1 MGTYQFDLAAALR
14 LRELIG
20 EYGAL
25 RRLENTTPQLR
36 GQRFNQFI
44 ADVLACWGIG
54 RVQVSVRGAGEI
66 DVAFALDGTRFVLEA
81 KWEAEPV
88 GFGPIAKL
96 SRRITQRLTGTR
108 GVFLSMSGYTAGA
121 LGDATRGQQP
131 DMLLLDRGHLEAMLS
146 GLLSPADLFT
156 ELLDRASYSGNV
168 HVPLADLLLPAER
181 PDLPEFA
188 LGSEPDQGFPVVTD
202 TAPGILARV
211 VLHGTQ
217 PQATTV
223 DGIALDP
230 AGRLLLTLPSG
241 VARIDLSTGD
251 TEWAVP
257 VPGCRGNPL
266 PLPDGSVLVL
276 RGPAVLRWR
285 GSSTPE
291 VAAGGFAGGTSLLP
305 GPGGQPWVFDY
316 KTAGWLGGGRAVTL
330 TSLGPEPRLGDEER
344 HTVDFRA
351 GIWSAVWLSGRRFYL
366 AGDGHFGVADLD
378 KAAAVPI
385 DDRLRSPHPDQRG
398 SARVDHRTV
407 VTASRHGTVYQI
419 DVETGAAE
427 CLARLDM
434 LALGCD
440 MTAGHGRVS
449 YILEHRGSP
458 RAFIPI
464 VVELTRT
471 TARHAG
477 PPPRHQESG

>member
-1 MGTYQFDLAAALR
+1 MGSYRFDLAAALR
-14 LRELIG
+14 FRELIG

-25 RRLENTTPQLR
+25 RRLEGTTPQLR

-81 KWEAEPV
+81 KWEAGPV
-88 GFGPIAKL
+88 DFGPIAKL

-121 LGDATRGQQP
+121 LGDAIRGQQP

-146 GLLSPADLFT
+146 GLLSPADLLT
-156 ELLDRASYSGNV
+156 ELLDWASYSGNV
-168 HVPLADLLLPAER
+168 HVPLADLLLPAEK
-181 PDLPEFA
+181 PELPEFV

-202 TAPGILARV
+202 TAPGVLARV
-211 VLHGTQ
+211 VLHGTR
-217 PQATTV
+217 PLAATV
-223 DGIALDP
+223 DGVALDS
-230 AGRLLLTLPSG
+230 AGRLLLTLPAG
-241 VARIDLSTGD
+241 VARINLGTGV

-257 VPGCRGNPL
+257 VPGCRGSAL
-266 PLPDGSVLVL
+266 PLPDGSILVL

-285 GSSTPE
+285 GDTPE

-305 GPGGQPWVFDY
+305 GPGGQAWVLDY
-316 KTAGWLGGGRAVTL
+316 KTAGWPGGDRAVTL
-330 TSLGPEPRLGDEER
+330 TNLGPDPRLGDEER

-351 GIWSAVWLSGRRFYL
+351 GIWSAVWLSGHRFYL
-366 AGDGHFGVADLD
+366 AGDGHFGVVDLD
-378 KAAAVPI
+378 KTTAVPI

-398 SARVDHRTV
+398 SARVDRRTV

-419 DVETGAAE
+419 DVETGATE

-440 MTAGHGRVS
+440 MTAGPRGVS
-449 YILEHRGSP
+449 YVLEHRGSP
-458 RAFIPI
+458 RSFIPI

-471 TARHAG
+471 AAPDAELPHSQA
-477 PPPRHQESG
+477 ESG